1 MGYETKNGYDALVQ
15 RSVRGAVINTAVA
28 LADNMWHEVLSRG
41 AASALPAGFIEAA
54 PFKTPD
60 VGAAAAITLAA
71 GDAVYPLT
79 FERVCK
85 TDVTIDAEEG
95 IIDVTDDCESGYNA
109 VVLDGYV
116 DLKGSL
122 GGSAKMDDTTGVWKD
137 DTLFALKK
145 FFDYATD
152 DGEGNYVFTPKVN
165 EKLMLFICLNKDA
178 AVGETQNWLITPAL
192 ISSLSLGAG
201 LKAAQKRDLSWSKA
215 QGPAIIYARTVFT
228 DDVL

>member
-15 RSVRGAVINTAVA
+15 RSVRGAVIDTAIA
-28 LADNMWHEVLSRG
+28 LAPNTWHEVLSRG
-41 AASALPAGFIEAA
+41 AASALPAGFIEGA

-60 VGAAAAITLAA
+60 SSATAITLTAD
-71 GDAVYPLT
+71 DAVYPLT
-79 FERVCK
+79 FEIICK
-85 TDVTIDAEEG
+85 TDVTIDGEEG
-95 IIDVTDDCESGYNA
+95 VIDVTDDCESGYNA

-122 GGSAKMDDTTGVWKD
+122 GGYSKMDDATGVWKD
-137 DTLFALKK
+137 DTLFALQK

-152 DGEGNYVFTPKVN
+152 DGEGVYVFTAKAN

-178 AVGETQNWLITPAL
+178 VVGEKQNWLITPAL
-192 ISSLSLGAG
+192 ISSLSMGAG
-201 LKAAQKRDLSWSKA
+201 LKAAQKRDLSWAKA
-215 QGPAIIYARTVFT
+215 QGPAIVYARTVFT